1 MSEAFVARVEAA
13 DNHVALKVK
22 DLDRS
27 VAFYHGIMG
36 LPITRKLGPL
46 DNPRSIFVPGIQ
58 LTRQTEDP
66 GPKPYG
72 IFDHVGVAVENIED
86 VCARL
91 DQAGY
96 QAETP
101 LNKRV
106 FPELGNRELMM
117 AFYRDPD
124 GNRVELVHWLG

>member
-1 MSEAFVARVEAA
+1 MSEEFVAQVNHA

-22 DLDRS
+22 DFDTSLR
-27 VAFYHGIMG
+27 FYHTTMG
-36 LPITRKLGPL
+36 LPIVRKMGPA

-58 LTRQTEDP
+58 LTRQTEEP
-66 GPKPYG
+66 GPQPYG
-72 IFDHVGVAVENIED
+72 IFDHVGIAVDNIED

-91 DQAGY
+91 DRAGY
-96 QAETP
+96 QADTP

-106 FPELGNRELMM
+106 FPELGNRELLM

-124 GNRVELVHWLG
+124 GNRVELVHWL